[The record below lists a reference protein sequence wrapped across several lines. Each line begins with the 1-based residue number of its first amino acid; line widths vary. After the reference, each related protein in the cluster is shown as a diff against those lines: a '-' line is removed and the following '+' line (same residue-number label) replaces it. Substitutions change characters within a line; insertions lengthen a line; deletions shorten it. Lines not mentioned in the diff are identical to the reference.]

1 MANTTRVASWNIWI
15 FGKRDY
21 RGMAK
26 LIKRNNIDIIGIQ
39 EAALYFDSNRT
50 LDMAKSI
57 AKELGYH
64 YVFFKS
70 TDIRPSLPMVQG
82 NAIISRF
89 PILASNS
96 YALNSTVVKAR
107 SAYEKEQRIL
117 VAAKVRTGAGSVNF
131 LTTHLQYSKGFKS
144 TPTRIA
150 QAKKIASV
158 IRALGGYTVLTG
170 DFNSLPSNKEI
181 KIIESCMARIGG
193 NAPTWTVHP
202 SSLPGWTE
210 NRLKYRID
218 NIFLPKGKTCKSF
231 KVLRSK
237 LSDHLPIMADIS
249 L

>member
-1 MANTTRVASWNIWI
+1 MANTTRIASWNIWI

-21 RGMAK
+21 MGMAK
-26 LIKRNNIDIIGIQ
+26 LIKRNKIDIIGIQ
-39 EAALYFDSNRT
+39 EAALYYGGNRT
-50 LDMAKSI
+50 LDIAKSI
-57 AKELGYH
+57 AKELGYN

-70 TDIRPSLPMVQG
+70 TDIRPRLPIVQG

-89 PILASNS
+89 PILASRS
-96 YALNSTVVKAR
+96 YALNSTVVKAK

-117 VAAKVRTGAGSVNF
+117 VAAKIKAESGSINF
-131 LTTHLQYSKGFKS
+131 LTTHLQYSRGFKS
-144 TPTRIA
+144 TPTRMA
-150 QAKKIASV
+150 QARKIASI
-158 IRALGGYTVLTG
+158 IRGLGGYTVLTG

-181 KIIESCMARIGG
+181 GIIEGCMTRIGG
-193 NAPTWTVHP
+193 DAPTWTVHP
-202 SSLPGWTE
+202 FSLPGWTE

-218 NIFLPKGKTCKSF
+218 NIFLPKGKTCKRF